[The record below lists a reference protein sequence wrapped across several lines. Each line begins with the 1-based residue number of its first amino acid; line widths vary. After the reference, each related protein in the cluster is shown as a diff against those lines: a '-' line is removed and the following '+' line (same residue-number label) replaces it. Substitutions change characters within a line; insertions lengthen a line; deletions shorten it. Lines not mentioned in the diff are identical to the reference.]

1 MENPEFQDKKRL
13 VSKTTILLPRMLEK
27 KLRVIQ
33 ADLMLRS
40 SKRVGLS
47 TVVTLL
53 IQEALYERDRRDSE
67 PEQITTLS

>member
-1 MENPEFQDKKRL
+1 MENPEFQDKKKIM
-13 VSKTTILLPRMLEK
+13 SKTTVLMPRELEK
-27 KLRVIQ
+27 RLRIIQ

-53 IQEALYERDRRDSE
+53 IQEALYERERRDSE
-67 PEQITTLS
+67 AEAIPALS